1 MVIENRQG
9 RENTTEWFRNEVKI
23 MSKGL
28 EKIVKDSDWE
38 MKIKRLREGWEHIED
53 FGRNH

>member
-1 MVIENRQG
+1 MM
-9 RENTTEWFRNEVKI
+9 RE
-23 MSKGL
+23 GL
-28 EKIVKDSDWE
+28 EIIVKDSYWE